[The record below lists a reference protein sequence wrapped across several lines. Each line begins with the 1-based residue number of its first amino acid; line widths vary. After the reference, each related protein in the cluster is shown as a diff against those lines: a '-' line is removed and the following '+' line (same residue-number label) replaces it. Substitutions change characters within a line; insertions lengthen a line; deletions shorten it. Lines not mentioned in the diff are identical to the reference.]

1 MYSKTNLGAGQLSPR
16 RKHVLA
22 TAGIA
27 VVLGLGGLGIWASLA
42 PNTYA
47 GSAAGCVN
55 VTVASSTGGATLHY
69 CGATAR
75 SFCRTQFAAPA
86 TDQLA
91 VHARPQC
98 RLAGLA
104 PKP

>member
-1 MYSKTNLGAGQLSPR
+1 MYSKTNVGAGQLSPR
-16 RKHVLA
+16 GKHVLA
-22 TAGIA
+22 AVGIA
-27 VVLGLGGLGIWASLA
+27 VVLVLAGLGIWAALA
-42 PNTYA
+42 PDTDTS
-47 GSAAGCVN
+47 SAAGCVN

-69 CGATAR
+69 CGSAAR
-75 SFCRTQFAAPA
+75 SFCRAEFAAPA